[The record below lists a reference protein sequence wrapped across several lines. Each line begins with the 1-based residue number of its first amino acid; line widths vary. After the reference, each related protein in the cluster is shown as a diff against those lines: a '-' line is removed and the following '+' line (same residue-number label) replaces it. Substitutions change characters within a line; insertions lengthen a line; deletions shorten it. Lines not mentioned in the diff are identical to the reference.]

1 LTGTLVGMNPSPRK
15 AAMQERRARWRS
27 IVEQAAI
34 SSVPI
39 RQFCQAQQVDEQQYY
54 YWRRILAQEE
64 GGKSVAA
71 PASRFV
77 LVRPEAVPVPDSADV
92 ALELVLERGWL
103 LRIPRGVDE
112 TTLRCVLSALAPQQ

>member
-1 LTGTLVGMNPSPRK
+1 MNPSVRK

-34 SSVPI
+34 SSLPI

-64 GGKSVAA
+64 GGKSVASS
-71 PASRFV
+71 ASRFV
-77 LVRPEAVPVPDSADV
+77 LLRPEATTIADSPNAT
-92 ALELVLERGWL
+92 LELVLDQGWR

-112 TTLRCVLSALAPQQ
+112 TTLRCVLLALAPQA

>member
-1 LTGTLVGMNPSPRK
+1 MRGTLVRMNPSPRR

-27 IVEQAAI
+27 IVEQAAQ
-34 SSVPI
+34 SPLPI

-54 YWRRILAQEE
+54 YWRRMLAQEE
-64 GGKSVAA
+64 GGKSVAG

-77 LVRPEAVPVPDSADV
+77 LVRPEAAPVPDSAGV
-92 ALELVLERGWL
+92 ALELVSERGWR

-112 TTLRCVLSALAPQQ
+112 ATLRCVLAALTAQA

>member
-1 LTGTLVGMNPSPRK
+1 MNPSPRK
-15 AAMQERRARWRS
+15 AAMLERRARWRS

-71 PASRFV
+71 PAGRFV
-77 LVRPEAVPVPDSADV
+77 LVRPEASAVADSASA
-92 ALELVLERGWL
+92 ALELVLDRGWR
-103 LRIPRGVDE
+103 LRIPCGVNE
-112 TTLRCVLSALAPQQ
+112 TTLRCVLAALTPQA